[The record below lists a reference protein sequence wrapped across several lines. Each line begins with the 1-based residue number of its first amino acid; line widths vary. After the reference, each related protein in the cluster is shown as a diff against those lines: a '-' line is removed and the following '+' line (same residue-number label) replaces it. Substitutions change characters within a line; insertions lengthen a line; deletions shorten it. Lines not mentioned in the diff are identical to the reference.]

1 MKKILLLMVIALPM
15 SMYSQDVDNQ
25 SSKEKTKMEQ
35 FISDTG
41 MSIKLI
47 DTVVDGLVGNYMFT
61 SYKSEN
67 CVREVVKGNESKYF
81 YRIERKAKDGDGG
94 CAFIEYED
102 LKEIINAIKSMRDDI
117 KTDVL
122 KKADYLENKFMT
134 DDYFVVGYYV
144 KKKKVT
150 WFIRLEKYGSNKYL
164 YFNDKG
170 EDGGD
175 YILGNFEKACSV
187 IEGMINK

>member
-1 MKKILLLMVIALPM
+1 MRKILFLLAIVLPM

-122 KKADYLENKFMT
+122 KEADYLENKFMT

-144 KKKKVT
+144 RKKKVT

>member
-1 MKKILLLMVIALPM
+1 MKKILLLMVIVLPM

-122 KKADYLENKFMT
+122 KEADYLENKFMT

-175 YILGNFEKACSV
+175 YILSNFEKACSV
-187 IEGMINK
+187 IEWMINK

>member
-1 MKKILLLMVIALPM
+1 M

-175 YILGNFEKACSV
+175 YILGNFEKACSA

>member
-122 KKADYLENKFMT
+122 KEADYLENKFMT

-144 KKKKVT
+144 RKKKVT

>member
-1 MKKILLLMVIALPM
+1 MKKILLLMVIVLPM

-122 KKADYLENKFMT
+122 KEADYLENKFMT

-164 YFNDKG
+164 YFNDKE

-175 YILGNFEKACSV
+175 YILSNFEKACSV

>member
-122 KKADYLENKFMT
+122 KEADYLENKFMT